1 MFFIAVANLQLMF
14 PDAPVQEL
22 ELIVKDSPD
31 FDQALE
37 VVLHRFANKTL
48 PHQETTRNIPS
59 REAEDNDHQDLC
71 SGEAPEFQ
79 YSTGMSDILSFAE
92 QELPESKIN

>member
-1 MFFIAVANLQLMF
+1 MF

-37 VVLHRFANKTL
+37 VVLHRFGNKTP
-48 PHQETTRNIPS
+48 PHQEKTRNIPS
-59 REAEDNDHQDLC
+59 RAGIKIKELLQGHTLPSGATIAWNLNMWNPDLRTFFK
-71 SGEAPEFQ
+71 PVFQ
-79 YSTGMSDILSFAE
+79 
-92 QELPESKIN
+92 